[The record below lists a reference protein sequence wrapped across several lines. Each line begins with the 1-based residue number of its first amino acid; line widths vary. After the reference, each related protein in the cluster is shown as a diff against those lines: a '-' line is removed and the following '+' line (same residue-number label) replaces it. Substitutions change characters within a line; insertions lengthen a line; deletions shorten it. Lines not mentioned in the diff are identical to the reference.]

1 MDPVN
6 DPDLFVKAVQSA
18 CQALI
23 SAEPEITKY
32 DTIAGDGDCGL
43 TLKAGAEGILD
54 AISQKKITGH
64 NLVSDLLQISEVVN
78 RDMGGTSG
86 GLYRYAFDVVHPL
99 FLADLRSLIS
109 LYSTIAFTSTPWQS
123 VCEVLQSSDY
133 CLLFSKT
140 DRIMHRRNG
149 QNGKGFKDN

>member
-1 MDPVN
+1 MSCFPLDTTDPVN
-6 DPDLFVKAVQSA
+6 NPDLFVKAVQSA

-54 AISQKKITGH
+54 AISSRKITGH

-86 GLYRYAFDVVHPL
+86 GLYRYVFDVRPL
-99 FLADLRSLIS
+99 FLSNLRSLI
-109 LYSTIAFTSTPWQS
+109 FF
-123 VCEVLQSSDY
+123 
-133 CLLFSKT
+133 FSFNNS
-140 DRIMHRRNG
+140 IYFNALAVGM
-149 QNGKGFKDN
+149 